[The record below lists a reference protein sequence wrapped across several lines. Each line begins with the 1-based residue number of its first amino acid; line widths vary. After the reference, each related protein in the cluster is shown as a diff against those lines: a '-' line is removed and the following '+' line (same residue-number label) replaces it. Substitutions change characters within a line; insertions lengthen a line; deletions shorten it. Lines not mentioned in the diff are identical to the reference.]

1 MEMLFIEQNR
11 VLRLNMLDCQTA
23 MRHPKY
29 IPNASNALNVNH
41 MAIELSKETRKA
53 AVSSIERYFD
63 ANMEEKIGNVAA
75 DALLQFFIEEI
86 GPSIYNKAVSDVQT
100 RMQSRVME
108 LDVEVYED
116 EFRYWNKRQ
125 PKR

>member
-1 MEMLFIEQNR
+1 MRAPLSAPSSNDMTIEF
-11 VLRLNMLDCQTA
+11 
-23 MRHPKY
+23 
-29 IPNASNALNVNH
+29 
-41 MAIELSKETRKA
+41 SKETRKA

-63 ANMEEKIGNVAA
+63 ANMDEKIGNVAA
-75 DALLQFFIEEI
+75 DALLQFFIEEV
-86 GPSIYNKAVSDVQT
+86 GPSIYNKAVADVQT